1 MANGKQRD
9 SFLTDIVNHALPT
22 FSSVADE
29 QIRRISGLSDAHQV
43 DDLRNEVEEWMTGI
57 RPESVARWFSPPWI
71 YLADLEPEQVSVLE
85 QSLRKRLE
93 LRRAEGQERGWET
106 E

>member
-29 QIRRISGLSDAHQV
+29 QIRRISGLSDTHQV
-43 DDLRNEVEEWMTGI
+43 DDLRNEGRGVDDGHQTRVCGSMVQSALDLPR
-57 RPESVARWFSPPWI
+57 RP
-71 YLADLEPEQVSVLE
+71 
-85 QSLRKRLE
+85 
-93 LRRAEGQERGWET
+93 
-106 E
+106 